1 MFMEKKKLLVVC
13 TTDSMIWNF
22 LQEHILYWE
31 EKGINVEC
39 ACSKTGFYFDEL
51 QRKGFDLTEI
61 SFERSPFKI
70 KNIKAYKQLNQLVE
84 RRKYDLIVCQEPVGG
99 AISRLVAKRND
110 VPCIYTAH
118 GFHFFKGAPLIN
130 WLIFYPIEN
139 LLSRNT
145 KTLIVLN
152 NEDYKIAKKMHANHV
167 EKLNGI
173 GINTTKINSSKVDI
187 DKKKKE
193 LNLPL
198 DKKIYLNVAELIK
211 RKNHETAIRAFYKAD
226 LEDSIYIICGDG
238 QLEEN
243 LKSLVRE
250 LKIEDKIIFLGF
262 RKDVAEIYK
271 ISDFF
276 LFPSYQEGLSI
287 SLLDAIAAGIPVIVS
302 NIRGNVDIVS
312 PKINGLIYDAND
324 VNGFAEGL
332 RLIRKMDDRKIMDFN
347 MKLIEKYDIDV
358 VKKHFFKIIA
368 DVLKRGEN

>member
-1 MFMEKKKLLVVC
+1 
-13 TTDSMIWNF
+13 
-22 LQEHILYWE
+22 
-31 EKGINVEC
+31 
-39 ACSKTGFYFDEL
+39 
-51 QRKGFDLTEI
+51 
-61 SFERSPFKI
+61 
-70 KNIKAYKQLNQLVE
+70 
-84 RRKYDLIVCQEPVGG
+84 
-99 AISRLVAKRND
+99 
-110 VPCIYTAH
+110 
-118 GFHFFKGAPLIN
+118 
-130 WLIFYPIEN
+130 
-139 LLSRNT
+139 
-145 KTLIVLN
+145 
-152 NEDYKIAKKMHANHV
+152 MHANHV